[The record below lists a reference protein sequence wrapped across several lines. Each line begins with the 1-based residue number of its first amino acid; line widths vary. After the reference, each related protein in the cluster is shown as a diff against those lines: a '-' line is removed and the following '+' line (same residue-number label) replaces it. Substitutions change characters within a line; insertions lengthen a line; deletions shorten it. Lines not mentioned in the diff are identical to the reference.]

1 MDLRLGIP
9 VKRTEKIISEGS
21 MMAVLKGSASWDLG
35 EKWNEGKGD
44 SRTSI
49 AIGEISVP

>member
-1 MDLRLGIP
+1 
-9 VKRTEKIISEGS
+9 
-21 MMAVLKGSASWDLG
+21 MAVLKGSASWDLG
-35 EKWNEGKGD
+35 EKLSEGKGD